1 MKLGTILVATDFS
14 DSAKLAV
21 SQAGDIAK
29 RVGARLILL
38 RVDSRLP
45 AAHGRQGEGSDGD
58 SAEPVDERSAQH
70 MAQLEQLGAPYIQSG
85 LRVEYEVRG
94 GHADEEI
101 VAVADELGADLVV
114 TGTRG
119 RTGLKRFLLG
129 SVAEKVVRLASTN
142 VMVARRCPS
151 EVGTFQRIMVP
162 TDFSP
167 ASEKALRLAFMLAPE
182 GASIDL
188 FHAWQFPP
196 GTHIVG
202 SPDDADSP
210 LSALRREILKTAQ
223 KNADKWIAK
232 YASNGVPLRFV
243 HGYGPAAGVIQ
254 DQVVLQQYD
263 LVAMGTHGYRG
274 FRRFVLGSVA
284 EAIVRYSPCS
294 VMIAHAENVDHIR

>member
-14 DSAKLAV
+14 DAAALAV
-21 SQAGDIAK
+21 NQAGDIAK
-29 RVGARLILL
+29 RAGARLILL
-38 RVDSRLP
+38 RVDSRL
-45 AAHGRQGEGSDGD
+45 AAGRGRSGVSQPGSD
-58 SAEPVDERSAQH
+58 SAGDERAAEH
-70 MAQLEQLGAPYIQSG
+70 MQRLEEIGAPFLQSG

-94 GHADEEI
+94 GHPDEVIVEAADDF
-101 VAVADELGADLVV
+101 AADLVV

-142 VMVARRCPS
+142 VMVARLCPS
-151 EVGTFQRIMVP
+151 AVGTFQRIMVP

-167 ASEKALRLAFMLAPE
+167 ASEKALRLALMLAPE

-202 SPDDADSP
+202 TPDDKNSP
-210 LSALRREILKTAQ
+210 LAGMRRDILKAAQ
-223 KNADKWIAK
+223 KSADAWISK
-232 YASNGVPLRFV
+232 YENRGVPLSFL

-254 DQVVLQQYD
+254 EQVVQQQYD

-294 VMIAHAENVDHIR
+294 VMIAHAENVDRTR